1 MLGVHNSNA
10 AVGRKP
16 LVLSSR
22 VSGAAKGL
30 ALVVEG
36 DRLRHVDEAIAHAA
50 KSQER
55 TAVAR

>member
-22 VSGAAKGL
+22 VSGTAKGL

-36 DRLRHVDEAIAHAA
+36 DRLRHVDEAIDHAA
-50 KSQER
+50 KSQE
-55 TAVAR
+55 